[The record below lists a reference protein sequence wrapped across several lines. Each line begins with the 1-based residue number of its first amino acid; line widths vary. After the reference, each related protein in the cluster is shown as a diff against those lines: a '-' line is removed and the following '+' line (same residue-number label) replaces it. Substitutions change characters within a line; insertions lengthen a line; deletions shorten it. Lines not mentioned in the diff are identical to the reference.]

1 MVQTQAER
9 EGELMADSTGHTAT
23 TKKSDPSVL
32 IEIWRSMQLVW
43 RLILDPRVSALPKL
57 IMPLVAIYLLS
68 PIDLIPEGFLLFFGM
83 VDDLAVLF
91 FGTKLFINLCPP
103 DVVAEHR
110 RALGGGPEFTG
121 DEYVDGSYRVVDE
134 EH

>member
-1 MVQTQAER
+1 
-9 EGELMADSTGHTAT
+9 MADSTGRTAT
-23 TKKSDPSVL
+23 TTKSSDPSVFF
-32 IEIWRSMQLVW
+32 EIWRTMQLVW
-43 RLILDPRVSALPKL
+43 RLMLDSRVPAFTKA
-57 IMPLVAIYLLS
+57 IVPLVAVYLLS

-83 VDDLAVLF
+83 VDDLAILF
-91 FGTKLFINLCPP
+91 FGTKLLINLCPP

-134 EH
+134 DN

>member
-1 MVQTQAER
+1 
-9 EGELMADSTGHTAT
+9 MADSTGRTAPT
-23 TKKSDPSVL
+23 TKSNDPSV
-32 IEIWRSMQLVW
+32 IFEIWRSMQLVW
-43 RLILDPRVSALPKL
+43 RLMLDPRVPAFTKA
-57 IMPLVAIYLLS
+57 IVPLVLVYLVS
-68 PIDLIPEGFLLFFGM
+68 PIDLLPEGFLLFFGM

-134 EH
+134 DK

>member
-1 MVQTQAER
+1 
-9 EGELMADSTGHTAT
+9 MADSTTRSAT
-23 TKKSDPSVL
+23 TKTGDPSVI

-43 RLILDPRVSALPKL
+43 RLMMDPRVPAYTKFVVPF
-57 IMPLVAIYLLS
+57 IAVYLLS

-91 FGTKLFINLCPP
+91 FGTKLFISLCPP

-110 RALGGGPEFTG
+110 RALSGGPEFTS
-121 DEYVDGSYRVVDE
+121 DEYMDGTYRVVDE
-134 EH
+134 DIK